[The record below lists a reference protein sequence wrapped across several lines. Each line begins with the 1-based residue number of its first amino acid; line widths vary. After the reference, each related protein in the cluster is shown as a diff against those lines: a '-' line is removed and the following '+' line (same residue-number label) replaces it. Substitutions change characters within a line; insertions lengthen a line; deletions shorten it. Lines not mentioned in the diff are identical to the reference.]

1 MSGFALGAFL
11 AWLLTCLIWTAF
23 KASAQEPAKIVSPC
37 IAVKSIGSHGFRNVL
52 LGGVAGALISKEQY
66 QVVKVSNYPAQ
77 IGQKF
82 HGSDLKTL
90 QDGGT
95 KVIILPKKFA
105 PEDIVKACQQ

>member
-1 MSGFALGAFL
+1 MVAMFRLFRLSIGLALL
-11 AWLLTCLIWTAF
+11 AHRVPVF
-23 KASAQEPAKIVSPC
+23 AQEPAKIVPPC
-37 IAVKSIGSHGFRNVL
+37 IAVKSIGSHGFRNIL

-66 QVVKVSNYPAQ
+66 QVVKVSAYPAQ
-77 IGQKF
+77 LGQKF

-95 KVIILPKKFA
+95 KVIILPKKFS